1 MLPEYVQNCFIFPG
15 GRKEMHYRFTD
26 IRGPQLDIRR
36 CLRNP
41 VSLQTHQRKPSCSL
55 SWWAGSNIDPGNE
68 VRCLTS

>member
-1 MLPEYVQNCFIFPG
+1 MP
-15 GRKEMHYRFTD
+15 YRFTD

-36 CLRNP
+36 GRRNP
-41 VSLQTHQRKPSCSL
+41 VSLQTHQRKPSWSL